1 MHARTFHGM
10 FCHSTNVGS
19 SHHTASAQS
28 FPLRIQNISFQL
40 ACVANH
46 LIPEI
51 AATFVLFAAVISYAD
66 MKSSEVMILA
76 VMNTVI

>member
-1 MHARTFHGM
+1 MTEGFECMPGLFMACSVT
-10 FCHSTNVGS
+10 V
-19 SHHTASAQS
+19 S

-51 AATFVLFAAVISYAD
+51 TATFVLFAAVISYAD

-76 VMNTVI
+76 VINADI